1 MDPLGNPLTTCPIQT
16 GWEFTI
22 EAYLSWQF
30 GLIDDM
36 YCQFG
41 NRSLWTQPQT

>member
-16 GWEFTI
+16 GLEFTI

-30 GLIDDM
+30 RFIDDT
-36 YCQFG
+36 YRQFG